1 MIGWNLWLNIAANDW
16 WAEGNVFLVY
26 NTVYLLIQC
35 FLSMWLAFEIPT
47 WLKHMKAIRFLS
59 MVAANVYNIVFFLSI
74 LKWVSMIWWEDNSNA
89 NIMTLLVNMNIGYNL
104 IVHWSI
110 IPINL
115 AIVSKEISMEFIQM
129 ASNKA
134 GEGDKDD
141 ISLGMVEAAQ
151 FWAEVLAFFNPLNW
165 IDIWFTPIA
174 GESIE
179 QETVDVVDKIEG
191 KR

>member
-1 MIGWNLWLNIAANDW
+1 MIAWNLWLNIGANDW

-26 NTVYLLIQC
+26 NTAYLLIQG

-59 MVAANVYNIVFFLSI
+59 MVAANTYNILFVLGV
-74 LKWVSMIWWEDNSNA
+74 LKWISMIWWEDNSNA

-110 IPINL
+110 VPVNI
-115 AIVSKEISMEFIQM
+115 AIVLKEASMEVVQM

-134 GEGDKDD
+134 GEGAKDD

-165 IDIWFTPIA
+165 IDIWFTPVA

-179 QETVDVVDKIEG
+179 QEAEDVYDETLG
-191 KR
+191 KK

>member
-1 MIGWNLWLNIAANDW
+1 MIAWNFWLNIGANDW

-26 NTVYLLIQC
+26 NTVYLLIQG

-59 MVAANVYNIVFFLSI
+59 MVAANTYNILFALGLF
-74 LKWVSMIWWEDNSNA
+74 KWISMIWWEDNSNA

-110 IPINL
+110 VPVNI
-115 AIVSKEISMEFIQM
+115 AIVLKEASMEVVQM

-134 GEGDKDD
+134 GNG
-141 ISLGMVEAAQ
+141 A
-151 FWAEVLAFFNPLNW
+151 
-165 IDIWFTPIA
+165 
-174 GESIE
+174 
-179 QETVDVVDKIEG
+179 
-191 KR
+191 

>member
-1 MIGWNLWLNIAANDW
+1 MVMWNFWLNISANDW

-26 NTVYLLIQC
+26 NTVYLLIQA

-59 MVAANVYNIVFFLSI
+59 MVAANVYNIVWFLGL
-74 LKWVSMIWWEDNSNA
+74 LKWISMIWWEDNSNA

-110 IPINL
+110 VPINFS
-115 AIVSKEISMEFIQM
+115 IVMKELSMEFVQM

-134 GEGDKDD
+134 GSTDDD
-141 ISLGMVEAAQ
+141 ISLGMVEAA
-151 FWAEVLAFFNPLNW
+151 
-165 IDIWFTPIA
+165 
-174 GESIE
+174 
-179 QETVDVVDKIEG
+179 
-191 KR
+191 